1 SNEPLASS
9 PDSAPDSALQTVVSI
24 SAQQSP
30 FPVKTVAIAIAA
42 LILGVASLISVQPKL
57 SPKLSTKQ
65 TAEPTIEQASEPT
78 ETAKIAAID
87 AANSSA
93 ISSQQDIP
101 EDPETAA
108 EFRQRATRLISAG
121 QTATGISRYSI
132 SPID

>member
-1 SNEPLASS
+1 MVRHFWSKKRYLTATDRLIALTAPAKSAVSNEPLASS

-57 SPKLSTKQ
+57 SPKRSTTH

-78 ETAKIAAID
+78 ETATNAAID

-93 ISSQQDIP
+93 ISSQ
-101 EDPETAA
+101 
-108 EFRQRATRLISAG
+108 
-121 QTATGISRYSI
+121 
-132 SPID
+132 